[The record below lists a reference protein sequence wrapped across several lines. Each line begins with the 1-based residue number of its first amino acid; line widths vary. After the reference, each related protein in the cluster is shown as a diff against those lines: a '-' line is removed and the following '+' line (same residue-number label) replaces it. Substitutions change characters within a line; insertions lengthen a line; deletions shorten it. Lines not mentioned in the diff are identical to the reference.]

1 MVSRWSEISRKSEE
15 EDERMDTISITSEVQ
30 PWVLDA
36 RMIRAKYG
44 STGKDAI

>member
-1 MVSRWSEISRKSEE
+1 MASRWSEISRKSVE
-15 EDERMDTISITSEVQ
+15 EDERRDTMSITSEVQ

-36 RMIRAKYG
+36 RMMRAKYG